1 MELTDLPV
9 YAWNGIRRST
19 AEDSLWK
26 KNSASKVTFRVRDVI
41 EIALGACIM
50 AFPTATTEEVWNL
63 GAELSL
69 SRAVLFLIASIFFLA
84 VLIYGIHGHKSG
96 DRKVFVQRVIATY
109 LVTFLIG
116 AALLSGVD
124 RLELFTDPLTGL
136 KRAILVAFPAS
147 FAATAVDSFGSS
159 GSTTS

>member
-1 MELTDLPV
+1 MSK
-9 YAWNGIRRST
+9 RST
-19 AEDSLWK
+19 LQVS
-26 KNSASKVTFRVRDVI
+26 FRARDVV
-41 EIALGACIM
+41 EIALGACIL

-69 SRAVLFLIASIFFLA
+69 SRAMLFMVASVFFLA
-84 VLIYGIHGHKSG
+84 VLIYGMHGHKSG
-96 DRKVFVQRVIATY
+96 DTSVFLQRVLATY
-109 LVTFLIG
+109 GVTFLIG
-116 AALLSGVD
+116 AALLFGVD

-159 GSTTS
+159 GSKE